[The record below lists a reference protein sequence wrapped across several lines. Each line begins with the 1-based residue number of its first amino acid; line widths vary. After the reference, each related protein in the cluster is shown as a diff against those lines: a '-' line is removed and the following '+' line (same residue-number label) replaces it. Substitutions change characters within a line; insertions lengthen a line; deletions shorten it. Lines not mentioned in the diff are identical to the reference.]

1 MRQKDSNVCD
11 CGDGT
16 AVAPFA
22 AISQAANAAKSG
34 DTVLV
39 GDGTYRETL
48 NPIADDV
55 KFIVDTGCTAVIMP
69 AEGYKP
75 AADKWKG

>member
-1 MRQKDSNVCD
+1 MKKRKRIEDGYIWYVRQKDSNVCD

-39 GDGTYRETL
+39 GDGKPSGANT
-48 NPIADDV
+48 V
-55 KFIVDTGCTAVIMP
+55 KIELMAT
-69 AEGYKP
+69 
-75 AADKWKG
+75 